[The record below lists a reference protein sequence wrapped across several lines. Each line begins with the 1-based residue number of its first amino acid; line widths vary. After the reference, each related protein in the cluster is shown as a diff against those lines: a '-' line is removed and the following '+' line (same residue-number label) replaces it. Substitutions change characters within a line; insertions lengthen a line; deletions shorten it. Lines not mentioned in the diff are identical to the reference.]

1 MPIKSRVC
9 SRCRTRCAPRCPNA
23 PPPPPVRPRLAC
35 CLCTPLPSMQHHHR
49 TVPSTLAQ
57 VRLLQ
62 NPTPDPTP
70 DPNPTQVRLLQNIR
84 HEHIVAFVAAL
95 SLPGGN
101 FCYLQEF
108 ARGGTLDAAIRRQR
122 TLATPFASTVVA
134 RWTRQLA
141 TVMLAGGSTHR
152 PRPSGC
158 HGAPARADPF

>member
-9 SRCRTRCAPRCPNA
+9 SRCRTRCAPRCPIA
-23 PPPPPVRPRLAC
+23 SPPPPVRPRLAC
-35 CLCTPLPSMQHHHR
+35 CLCTPLPSMQHRHR
-49 TVPSTLAQ
+49 TVPSTLA
-57 VRLLQ
+57 
-62 NPTPDPTP
+62 
-70 DPNPTQVRLLQNIR
+70 QVRLLQNIR